1 VRISGDGTPEQ
12 FREIHAMVQAT
23 SPNLFNLT
31 RAVQIVPELVVS

>member
-1 VRISGDGTPEQ
+1 
-12 FREIHAMVQAT
+12 VQAT